1 MPINIVAT
9 AHGTNSPDGRST
21 IESIIENLRSLLSQR
36 LGPVYHVY
44 EAYVD
49 VQFPTLDEVLEGLHS
64 EDQTIIL
71 PLLLSTGYHTQVDM
85 RDAAKE
91 SGISDIAIAAPL
103 GPSPLMAQLMHH
115 RLIEKG
121 WRPGDTVVMAGA
133 GSSRTD
139 GQEAV
144 ARQCA
149 MLSNVLAQEV
159 TFGFIADI
167 SPTIEEIVAEA
178 QGNGPIF
185 VANYLLGR
193 GFFDQKLKKLGHQR
207 GAHIAEPL
215 VVPGDQQSVDV
226 ICQCA
231 LDSLGQLE

>member
-85 RDAAKE
+85 RDAAKSADIVE
-91 SGISDIAIAAPL
+91 IAIATSL
-103 GPSPLMAQLMHH
+103 GPSPHIAELLRH
-115 RLIEKG
+115 RLIEQG
-121 WRPGDTVVMAGA
+121 WRSGDTVVLAGA
-133 GSSRTD
+133 GSSRSE

-167 SPTIEEIVAEA
+167 SPTIEETVAEA

-231 LDSLGQLE
+231 LDSLDQLD